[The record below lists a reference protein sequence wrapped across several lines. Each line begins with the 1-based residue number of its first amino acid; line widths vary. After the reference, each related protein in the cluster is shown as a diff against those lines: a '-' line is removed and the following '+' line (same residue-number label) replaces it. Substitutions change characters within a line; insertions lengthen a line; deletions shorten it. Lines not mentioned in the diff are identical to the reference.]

1 MNELTQK
8 LDKEKCK
15 QWRRDK
21 TRNPINNQ
29 RIQEGKIRY
38 KQIEKICSKKEFE
51 SSPKKVSNNISS
63 SKTIKN
69 NSISNDIIIEI
80 NDSKPYY
87 PSIRSDNFSDELGN
101 LQEFSAHTL
110 LPYSNINSIK
120 EFDEIVSKECPKSS
134 MNKAYFQYFIQHY
147 LSSRTP
153 YRSVLLYYSVGVGKT
168 CSAVSIAEGLLE
180 SHNGFGEPL
189 IYVILPASLKNNFL
203 NSIFDITK
211 IKKNQC
217 TGDTYINLAKINTDL
232 LSDEKNLQRAQKD
245 IKDIIKKR
253 YVIFSYGEFIKQSA
267 NLILNNKV
275 VIVDEAH
282 NVRNPVI
289 EDIKDVKDIKL
300 YDALKKVLERGNNNR
315 LVLLSGTPMY
325 NEPDEIIDLINLILI
340 NERKEPID
348 NLKLYDKNNKLKSVV
363 SKLIIDIAKHYISFI
378 DNKNP
383 FAYAVRLS
391 PKDAI
396 KDAKNAP
403 VNNKEDYNWIT
414 NIKDGLIMTEL
425 GKYQVSYIKKHYKG
439 EDIEEAL
446 NEDNDETNPGQ
457 GYLHGFQALN
467 FVYKDKVGE
476 TGFWYLFER
485 VANKNSL
492 MVKYR
497 DSDNPLLKPEKEY
510 LGKYGSKILR
520 VCEEIK
526 DSEGIVV
533 VYSRLL
539 WGGALPLAIALEH
552 MGYNRY
558 GVANNLLEYPREFDN
573 KGSYVI
579 LTSPVKD
586 LMGTKSQSLDAIINK
601 INADNNKNGENIKVI
616 IITQKASEGLS
627 FFNVRQVHVLDP
639 WFHMNRIEQIVGRGI
654 RRCSHTSLPI
664 DKRNVLV
671 YLHCSYMK
679 DKLSIDANAYRIASR
694 KIEQMFKIR
703 DIIRDNAFDCGIQKN
718 INFYSK
724 FMFAMDTVEL
734 RTSKGDIIP
743 YVFGE
748 FADQQPRCKNPIGDD
763 RRGVREDTMD
773 ISELLAK
780 NILEIFKNT
789 TKNYIKLDE
798 IINKIKTYDGD
809 IDYIYIAIDKI
820 VFPNKV
826 LDGYTLHYY
835 KDGIHRIKDSEYLP
849 EEIELE
855 YNETNEDIERTV
867 KTKKKYTKKQENNN
881 TNANNILDNIL
892 KFDNEFNQKWHM
904 YLEITSDNWS
914 VIVKDLINNNK
925 YESLKRILI
934 NEGALIESNN
944 KIIGYVD
951 IFSTDRYILYDLDGE
966 ILNQDKTDKIMKRM
980 KEVKMDGKLEYG
992 SMMPIQQKKLPY
1004 KSFDFKIHD
1013 SKDKKG
1019 KVIGASCMFKQKD
1032 EINKKLKRDVNTT
1045 KANMCRDLAKIYNDN
1060 DNMLFYPIYK
1070 PNK

>member
-1 MNELTQK
+1 MNELAEK

-38 KQIEKICSKKEFE
+38 KQIEKICSKKENE
-51 SSPKKVSNNISS
+51 SSPKKISNVSS

-69 NSISNDIIIEI
+69 SSTSNDVVLSI
-80 NDSKPYY
+80 NNSNPYY
-87 PSIRSDNFSDELGN
+87 PSITSDNFSDELGN

-110 LPYSNINSIK
+110 LPYSNIKSIK

-180 SHNGFGEPL
+180 SHNGFSEPL

-211 IKKNQC
+211 IKKEQC
-217 TGDTYINLAKINTDL
+217 TGNTYINLAKINTDL

-245 IKDIIKKR
+245 IKDIIKRR
-253 YVIFSYGEFIKQSA
+253 YVIYSYGEFIKQSI

-275 VIVDEAH
+275 IIVDEAH

-289 EDIKDVKDIKL
+289 EDVKDIKDIKL
-300 YDALKKVLERGNNNR
+300 YDALKRVLERGNNNR

-340 NERKEPID
+340 NERKESID
-348 NLKLYDKNNKLKSVV
+348 NMKLYDKNNKLKPTV
-363 SKLIIDIAKHYISFI
+363 SKLITDISKRYISFI

-396 KDAKNAP
+396 KDTKDIP
-403 VNNKEDYNWIT
+403 VNNKEEYEWIV

-425 GKYQVSYIKKHYKG
+425 GKYQISYIKKHYKG
-439 EDIEEAL
+439 EDVEETL
-446 NEDNDETNPGQ
+446 NEDNDETNLTQ

-476 TGFWYLFER
+476 TGFWYLFEK
-485 VANKNSL
+485 VSNKNSL

-497 DSDNPLLKPEKEY
+497 DIDNPLLKPEKQY

-520 VCEEIK
+520 VCQEIK
-526 DSEGIVV
+526 ESEGIVV

-539 WGGALPLAIALEH
+539 WGGAIPLAIALEH
-552 MGYNRY
+552 MGYNRF
-558 GVANNLLEYPREFDN
+558 GVANNILEYPHEVDN

-586 LMGTKSQSLDAIINK
+586 LMGTKSHSLDTIIAK
-601 INADNNKNGENIKVI
+601 INADSNKNGENIKVI

-664 DKRNVLV
+664 EKRNVLV
-671 YLHCSYMK
+671 YLHCGYMK
-679 DKLSIDANAYRIASR
+679 DSLSIDANAYKIASR
-694 KIEQMFKIR
+694 KVEQMINIR
-703 DIIRDNAFDCGIQKN
+703 NIIRNNSFDCGIQKN
-718 INFYSK
+718 INFYSR
-724 FMFAMDTVEL
+724 FMFAMGPIEL
-734 RTSKGDIIP
+734 HTSRGDKIP

-748 FADQQPRCKNPIGDD
+748 LADQQPKCKNPLGDD
-763 RRGVREDTMD
+763 KRGVREDTMG

-780 NILEIFKNT
+780 NILDLFKNT
-789 TKNYIKLDE
+789 TKNYIKLDD
-798 IINKIKTYDGD
+798 IISNIKTYDGD

-835 KDGIHRIKDSEYLP
+835 KDGIQKIKDSEYLP

-855 YNETNEDIERTV
+855 YTEENENIQKTV
-867 KTKKKYTKKQENNN
+867 KTKKKTINKHEDIENNDI
-881 TNANNILDNIL
+881 NNILDGVM
-892 KFDNEFNQKWHM
+892 KVDGDFNKRWYM
-904 YLEITSDNWS
+904 YLGIRSDNWS
-914 VIVKDLINNNK
+914 DIVKTLVKNNK
-925 YESLKRILI
+925 YEVLKNILI
-934 NEGALIESNN
+934 NEGAIIENN
-944 KIIGYVD
+944 NEIIGYVD
-951 IFSTDRYILYDLDGE
+951 IFSTERYILHTLSGE
-966 ILNQDKTDKIMKRM
+966 IMNQDKMNKIMKKM
-980 KEVKMDGKLEYG
+980 KEFKMEGKMEYG
-992 SMMPIQQKKLPY
+992 SMMPTQHKKVPY

-1032 EINKKLKRDVNTT
+1032 DINKKLKTTTNMT
-1045 KANMCRDLAKIYNDN
+1045 KANMCRELAKRYHDKGL
-1060 DNMLFYPIYK
+1060 MLFYPIYK
-1070 PNK
+1070 PDR